1 MVLMPHARYFLVLNL
16 VNFIKTLSIIS
27 SKTKYH
33 VPFLRTLLFLL
44 LILPTAVSAQKGEIR
59 WLSFEQLED
68 SLAVK
73 PKKVF
78 IDFYA
83 NWCAYCKKMDA
94 AAFKDQK
101 VISKLNSDFYAVKMN
116 AETKDTITFD
126 GDSFI
131 NKQVGKSR
139 TPTHEIA
146 LLLASRE
153 NQPFTLPAL
162 VVLNEKF
169 EITDRYFEYLSP
181 KRLHQIL
188 KQ

>member
-1 MVLMPHARYFLVLNL
+1 M
-16 VNFIKTLSIIS
+16 
-27 SKTKYH
+27 
-33 VPFLRTLLFLL
+33 LFLL
-44 LILPTAVSAQKGEIR
+44 LLALPTTVSAQEDEVQ

-68 SLAVK
+68 SLAIK

-83 NWCAYCKKMDA
+83 DWCAYCKKMDA
-94 AAFKDQK
+94 AAFKDEK

-116 AETKDTITFD
+116 AETKDTITF
-126 GDSFI
+126 GGENFI

-139 TPTHEIA
+139 IPTHEIA

-153 NQPFTLPAL
+153 NQPFTLPAM
-162 VVLNEKF
+162 VILNEKF

-181 KRLHQIL
+181 KKLYQIL
-188 KQ
+188 IP